1 MGGYPPGLP
10 PLQGPV
16 DGLVS
21 MGSMQPLHPGG
32 PPPHHLPPGVPGLP
46 GIPPPGKNFILIHS
60 LISFFYSF
68 SSLSQFFQEAPAAH
82 GGQASLT
89 KNPRAVSS
97 RAHPTCWTG
106 DLLYYLCPC
115 ASATWQQHRM
125 HCRGQTHRPRSRRRD
140 SLSDRICLK
149 SLEGHSLL
157 SVNCQFRVIYK
168 STFYSEYISSP
179 GEILTSQGLHYRVP
193 APSLPQ
199 QPFKGDHR
207 MAYVK
212 LFRNPL
218 LCNKM

>member
-1 MGGYPPGLP
+1 MMGGYPPGLP

-82 GGQASLT
+82 GGQASLS

-97 RAHPTCWTG
+97 RAHPTC
-106 DLLYYLCPC
+106 
-115 ASATWQQHRM
+115 
-125 HCRGQTHRPRSRRRD
+125 
-140 SLSDRICLK
+140 
-149 SLEGHSLL
+149 
-157 SVNCQFRVIYK
+157 
-168 STFYSEYISSP
+168 
-179 GEILTSQGLHYRVP
+179 
-193 APSLPQ
+193 
-199 QPFKGDHR
+199 
-207 MAYVK
+207 
-212 LFRNPL
+212 
-218 LCNKM
+218 